1 MHTAAMPHQAQPTTV
16 LLTSGLFAGVSG
28 QHVSGHISH
37 VDAGLSLPKKFNTI
51 SNRDR
56 ELFTY
61 ISANLQSG
69 SSQIT
74 IMNRLIQTAAAILYI
89 TSSFKLTY
97 AQDHDDS
104 NSTWDDFMLIGVI
117 SFRQ

>member
-1 MHTAAMPHQAQPTTV
+1 MPQIRGGLLVLGTV
-16 LLTSGLFAGVSG
+16 LLTSGLFAG
-28 QHVSGHISH
+28 VSGHISH

-97 AQDHDDS
+97 ARDHDDS